1 MCTSAKDRSISF
13 LNENLGYNV
22 IALPRERFDP
32 LMVLGG
38 PLSGLRFLGYL
49 GDLVKTRAPLPPVE
63 VDDPMPDLAGRRSD
77 LQEAKVGLTFLETLL
92 KALGWQGGS
101 LALSFKEAAFIQ
113 MVYRDVRHDFVAPMS
128 VLNYLAE
135 AAVNPQTPE
144 IFRQCEAVVLVTD
157 TLKSN
162 CFGVMAYDR
171 DKRALDLDIG
181 ALQEVVGVEAGIL
194 VSRESEGNLLYRGT
208 RQLRFAF
215 RGLRLVLDE
224 ERSRLGL
231 DLEEEMMV
239 ARAKAGEEPPAALPL
254 ESYVVPVTGQLLEIK
269 FS

>member
-13 LNENLGYNV
+13 LNENFGYNV

-63 VDDPMPDLAGRRSD
+63 VDDPMPELAGRRSD
-77 LQEAKVGLTFLETLL
+77 LKEAKVGLTFLESLL
-92 KALGWQGGS
+92 RGLGWQGGS
-101 LALSFKEAAFIQ
+101 LALAFREVAFIQ
-113 MVYRDVRHDFVAPMS
+113 MVYQEVRHDFVAPMTI
-128 VLNYLAE
+128 LNYLAN
-135 AAVNPQTPE
+135 APVNPQTRD

-162 CFGVMAYDR
+162 CFGVVAYDR
-171 DKRALDLDIG
+171 DYQPLNLDID
-181 ALQEVVGVEAGIL
+181 ALQEVVGVKAGIL

-208 RQLRFAF
+208 RQLRFGF

-231 DLEEEMMV
+231 DLREEMMV
-239 ARAKAGEEPPAALPL
+239 ARARGGEEPPSALPP
-254 ESYVVPVTGQLLEIK
+254 EAYVVPATGQLLEIK
-269 FS
+269 FG